1 VPWPYRYGAG
11 RLPDRRHHQLPVRP
25 AVESFGAD
33 LFIVNI
39 LGISIIRELGPVLVA
54 VLVAGRSGSAMTAQ
68 IGVMRVTEE
77 IDACRP
83 WAFRAAYASCCPK
96 YSA

>member
-1 VPWPYRYGAG
+1 MARHPADIPWREFTCQRVQGRCPGLTRYGAG

-54 VLVAGRSGSAMTAQ
+54 VLVAGVRG
-68 IGVMRVTEE
+68 R
-77 IDACRP
+77 R
-83 WAFRAAYASCCPK
+83 
-96 YSA
+96 